1 MFTCEVSLCILVTHY
16 YVIRNDR
23 QEGVIEIVTY
33 QGLPT
38 VRADIMDHRL
48 YGLYSEEGGT

>member
-1 MFTCEVSLCILVTHY
+1 MVG
-16 YVIRNDR
+16 NDR

-38 VRADIMDHRL
+38 VRGVIIDHRL
-48 YGLYSEEGGT
+48 YGLYSLGGWGEVAS